1 MTCYLVT
8 VNRPGFLPDSDPV
21 GCESL
26 DDAREALA
34 SEILYTDETTGPDPD
49 RDAVAHAIATAE
61 ALAAAETLE
70 PDQSVTFAGYAYS
83 ITESAEAF

>member
-1 MTCYLVT
+1 MTVYYVT

-26 DDAREALA
+26 DDARDTLA
-34 SEILYTDETTGPDPD
+34 SEILYTDENIYPDPD
-49 RDAVAHAIATAE
+49 LDAVAHAIARAE

-70 PDQSVTFAGYAYS
+70 PGQSVTFAGYAYS